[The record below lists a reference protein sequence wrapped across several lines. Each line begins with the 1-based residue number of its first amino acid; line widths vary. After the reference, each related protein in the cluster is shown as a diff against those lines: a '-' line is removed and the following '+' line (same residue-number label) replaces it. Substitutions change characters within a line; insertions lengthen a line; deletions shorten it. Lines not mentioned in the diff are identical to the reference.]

1 MAKLVLIGLPIGNK
15 DDLTFRARKQLE
27 EGQTFFVEDTRSF
40 LSFMNIVGI
49 PLEGKKILS
58 FHDQSSEGQL
68 NKIIE
73 LLDQGVDICL
83 LSEAG
88 SPVISDP
95 AFPVVRAVL
104 AKGHE
109 LETLPGV
116 SSVLVALELSG
127 LPPHPFYFHAFLPRD
142 EKAFPFLAIKGT
154 HLFFE
159 SPERVSAT
167 MDRLVKAW
175 PLCDFVLAREL
186 TKKFETVHRF
196 KASDWEQVKKELMCK
211 GEFVVAVY
219 SEGKEDAFLD
229 SKVKDIA
236 ESCLENPGTKNIS
249 KLLALLLKKD
259 SKEVYSSLVKQSKE

>member
-1 MAKLVLIGLPIGNK
+1 MAKLILLGLPIGNK
-15 DDLTFRARKQLE
+15 DDLTVRVREKLE
-27 EGQTFFVEDTRSF
+27 QGETFFVEDTRSF
-40 LSFMNIVGI
+40 YSFMGVLG
-49 PLEGKKILS
+49 LSCEGKRVMS
-58 FHDQSSEGQL
+58 FHDQSSDGQL
-68 NKIIE
+68 AR
-73 LLDQGVDICL
+73 LTDVLDQGHDVCL
-83 LSEAG
+83 VSEAG

-95 AFPVVRAVL
+95 AYPAIRAVL

-116 SSVLVALELSG
+116 SSVIVALELCG

-142 EKAFPFLAIKGT
+142 EKQFSFLAIKGT

-159 SPERVSAT
+159 SPERVLAT
-167 MDRLVKAW
+167 VDRLTKAW
-175 PLCDFVLAREL
+175 PQTELAVVREL

-196 KASDWEQVKKELMCK
+196 KAEQWESIRSEVNCK

-219 SEGKEDAFLD
+219 SEGKTDAFLD
-229 SKVKDIA
+229 SKVKEIA

-259 SKEVYSSLVKQSKE
+259 SKEIYSKLVSKNRE